1 LKFIF
6 SEPLHCE
13 VIGDRAGS
21 PVYIGLNVRKEVV
34 LGSAPNVHELFRAR
48 RFLLPTSV
56 VALLQ
61 CS

>member
-21 PVYIGLNVRKEVV
+21 PVYIGLNVRKEV
-34 LGSAPNVHELFRAR
+34 G
-48 RFLLPTSV
+48 
-56 VALLQ
+56 
-61 CS
+61 